1 MNKIPDI
8 RPKSEKEL
16 SSAKKAWEIKRLKKG
31 LKNID
36 NYKDQLE
43 AIKKLKEKYQ
53 KEGWKR

>member
-43 AIKKLKEKYQ
+43 AIKKLKEKY
-53 KEGWKR
+53 